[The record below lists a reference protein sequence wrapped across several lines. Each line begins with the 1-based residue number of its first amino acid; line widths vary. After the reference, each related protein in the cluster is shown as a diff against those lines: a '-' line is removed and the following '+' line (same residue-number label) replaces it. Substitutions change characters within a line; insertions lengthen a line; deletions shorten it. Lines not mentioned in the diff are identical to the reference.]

1 MIIRGES
8 KMATKDRLQVSM
20 DKELKERVS
29 RKLAMM
35 GLNTSTV
42 VQALFIQID
51 AQDKVPFDFS
61 LSEKQKEI
69 EGLRET
75 ISEQGIT
82 QTFENESDFAKWYD
96 DEYGDY

>member
-1 MIIRGES
+1 MIKRRGI
-8 KMATKDRLQVSM
+8 MATKDRLQVSM

-61 LSEKQKEI
+61 LSEKQKEM
-69 EGLRET
+69 ETLRE
-75 ISEQGIT
+75 IVSEQAIT
-82 QTFENESDFAKWYD
+82 HKFENETDFAEWYD
-96 DEYGDY
+96 EEYGEY